1 MSTILLLIVT
11 ALAEYI
17 PPAEWPDAVRAVAT
31 VVVVLVGVGDLA
43 ICLGRWDR
51 S

>member
-1 MSTILLLIVT
+1 MSLILLLIVT
-11 ALAEYI
+11 MLAEYI
-17 PPAEWPDAVRAVAT
+17 PPAAWPDSVRVVAT
-31 VVVVLVGVGDLA
+31 VVMVLAGVGDLA